1 MSVPADDPI
10 ATLEECYRRG
20 LMEFVRYAKLNW
32 KLEAPDMK
40 DIKEGEDF
48 RKGWNAALDGLGG
61 CLDSFFEE
69 YQY

>member
-1 MSVPADDPI
+1 MNEV
-10 ATLEECYRRG
+10 
-20 LMEFVRYAKLNW
+20 
-32 KLEAPDMK
+32 
-40 DIKEGEDF
+40 KEGENF